1 MVKNNVVIVTQAR
14 IGSSRFPE
22 KVLKPLGT
30 ATLLGVHLE
39 RLKKVKNADT
49 IIVATT
55 FEEKSSQIIAIAN
68 ELGVNVFQG
77 SENDV
82 LDRFYQAVKGHQP
95 KFVVRV
101 TSDCPLID
109 PKLVEEIIQMVIDQD
124 LDYGSNV
131 LIEAFPDGQDAEVFK
146 FEALEKAWKE
156 AKLNSEREHVTPFI
170 RNNSDYKGGT
180 LFKANNFNSSQ
191 NFNHIRMTVDE
202 PSDLETIQI
211 LIDKLGTDENWMT
224 YTQFIIENINLFKN
238 QDTTRNEG
246 YLKSIKED
254 SHEQ

>member
-22 KVLKPLGT
+22 KVLKPLGSS
-30 ATLLGVHLE
+30 TLLGVHLE
-39 RLKKVKNADT
+39 RLKKVQNADK

-68 ELGVNVFQG
+68 QQGVNVFQG

-82 LDRFYQAVKGHQP
+82 LDRFYQAVKEYQP
-95 KFVVRV
+95 KLVVRV

-109 PKLVEEIIQMVIDQD
+109 PKLVEDVIQMLINQD

-131 LIEAFPDGQDAEVFK
+131 LIEAFPDGQDVEVFK
-146 FEALEKAWKE
+146 FEVLEKAWNE
-156 AKLNSEREHVTPFI
+156 AKLTSEREHVTPFI
-170 RNNSDYKGGT
+170 RNNSDYKGGS
-180 LFKANNFNSSQ
+180 LFKAKNFDAPQ

-202 PSDLETIQI
+202 PSDLETVQI
-211 LIDKLGTDENWMT
+211 LIDKFGTDKDWMT
-224 YTQFIIENINLFKN
+224 YTQYIIENISLFKN

-246 YLKSIKED
+246 YLKSLKED
-254 SHEQ
+254 SHE

>member
-22 KVLKPLGT
+22 KVLKTLGSS
-30 ATLLGVHLE
+30 TLLGVHLE
-39 RLKKVKNADT
+39 RLKKVQNADK

-55 FEEKSSQIIAIAN
+55 FEEKSSQIVAIAN
-68 ELGVNVFQG
+68 QLGVNVFQG

-82 LDRFYQAVKGHQP
+82 LDRFYQAVKEHQP

-109 PKLVEEIIQMVIDQD
+109 PKLVEDVIQMVVNQD
-124 LDYGSNV
+124 LDYGANV
-131 LIEAFPDGQDAEVFK
+131 LIEAFPDGQDVEVFK
-146 FEALEKAWKE
+146 FEALEKAWNE
-156 AKLNSEREHVTPFI
+156 AKLTSEREHVTPFI
-170 RNNSDYKGGT
+170 RNNSDYKGGN
-180 LFKANNFNSSQ
+180 LFKAKNFDAPQ

-202 PSDLETIQI
+202 PSDLETVQI
-211 LIDKLGTDENWMT
+211 LIDKFGTDKDWMT
-224 YTQFIIENINLFKN
+224 YTQYIIENINLFNN

-246 YLKSIKED
+246 YLKSLKED
-254 SHEQ
+254 SHE